1 MNKGGNMKKCNITGF
16 FVLILCAAGF
26 LYAGETGEVFGSIT
40 YDDILMPGVTVEVDS
55 PKLKNTLTTVSSE
68 EGTFRFRDLPA
79 GTYSF
84 RFKLEGFK
92 TILLKG
98 IKVKPGKKIQ
108 LTPRMMPAA
117 LVEEI
122 VVIGVRK
129 TGEKKKEKSPASKSE
144 GVISLTKPRL
154 IKKATPKY
162 PEEALKKG
170 YHGDVVI
177 RALINETG
185 YLSDM
190 RVKEGKYACLI
201 TAAVEAL
208 KKWQYKPYMVSG
220 APRSSEVSIKIM
232 FQLKTGK

>member
-1 MNKGGNMKKCNITGF
+1 MKKCNMTGF
-16 FVLILCAAGF
+16 LVLILCAAGF
-26 LYAGETGEVFGSIT
+26 LCAGESGDVFGSIT
-40 YDDILMPGVTVEVDS
+40 YDGILMPGVTVEAES
-55 PKLKNTLTTVSSE
+55 AKLKNTLTTVSSE
-68 EGTFRFRDLPA
+68 EGTFRFKDLPA

-84 RFKLEGFK
+84 KVKLEGFK
-92 TILLKG
+92 TILLKE
-98 IKVKPGKKIQ
+98 IKVKPGKKIE
-108 LTPRMMPAA
+108 LNPKMMPAA
-117 LVEEI
+117 LREEI

-129 TGEKKKEKSPASKSE
+129 GAEKKKEKAPASKPG

-154 IKKATPKY
+154 IKKAEPRY

-170 YHGDVVI
+170 YQGDVVI
-177 RALINETG
+177 RALINESGSLT
-185 YLSDM
+185 DM

-220 APRSSEVSIKIM
+220 TPRCSEVSIKIM